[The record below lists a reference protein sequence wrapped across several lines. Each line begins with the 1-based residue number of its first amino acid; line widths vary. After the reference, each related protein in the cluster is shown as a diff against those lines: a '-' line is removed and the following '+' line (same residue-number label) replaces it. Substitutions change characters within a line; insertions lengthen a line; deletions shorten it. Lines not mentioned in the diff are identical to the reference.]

1 MAKKRRKINP
11 ELLKLHRIVS
21 YGLKNNK
28 NLDALVKRAIDEN
41 KVLVY
46 ITPRATEYSDDIVFA
61 QNQLKDRFWIYEMN
75 MAMKVVMT
83 KRAKRYCEIYKN
95 CELCE

>member
-1 MAKKRRKINP
+1 MANKHQKINP
-11 ELLKLHRIVS
+11 ELLKLHRLVS

-28 NLDALVKRAIDEN
+28 RLDTLVRRAIDEN

-46 ITPRATEYSDDIVFA
+46 ITPISTEYSDDIIFA
-61 QNQLKDRFWIYEMN
+61 KSQLKDRFWVYEMN
-75 MAMKVVMT
+75 MAMKIVMA
-83 KRAKRYCEIYKN
+83 KRAKKYCEIYKN